1 MNKPCIGFRNACLV
15 SACCV
20 GVLELSAATAAEDDY
35 ARQLVALVNQYRES
49 HDRPALTVDGTIG
62 GLAREHSLDMSKSG
76 RLNHDGFPFRVKRSG
91 RAMCVENVGW
101 NQPSAR
107 SQFDAWRASP
117 GHDHN
122 MLDPRVDRIGI
133 GFAGGYV
140 TMIACGK

>member
-1 MNKPCIGFRNACLV
+1 MSNRCLGFRDACLLI
-15 SACCV
+15 AFCV
-20 GVLELSAATAAEDDY
+20 GVLDGSAATANEDDY
-35 ARQLVALVNQYRES
+35 ARQLAALVNQYRES
-49 HDRPALTVDGTIG
+49 HGRAALAVDKTIAE
-62 GLAREHSLDMSKSG
+62 LAREHSLDMSKSG

-101 NQPSAR
+101 NHPSAR

-117 GHDHN
+117 GHDRN
-122 MLDPRVDRIGI
+122 MLDPRVDRMGV